1 MGGVPASEAFSRAG
15 NLLAG
20 SVPPRPAVKPKA
32 LTNTQKLTK
41 ALVACHGK
49 HGRRRVLCERAAR
62 RAYGAAHKARKRPGV
77 AGKRRAGSA

>member
-41 ALVACHGK
+41 ALKACHAK
-49 HGRRRVLCERAAR
+49 HNKRKRLSCE
-62 RAYGAAHKARKRPGV
+62 KQARKRYSH
-77 AGKRRAGSA
+77 KSSSQRRHK